1 MPHWSEK
8 GLRYQ
13 SGLMIQVAGFCVY
26 VIGYGSPTWTQ
37 VYSLFQTDSVTAYHG
52 LWQMCGKTISSCAVF
67 ESLNQEMHS
76 WHQATRGLATISLIF
91 SVISLLLLIRYN
103 FTQFSRTAV
112 DTRSVKALPTLA
124 GITGIIASSIYA
136 IRTQLLV
143 SRNNASLSWG
153 FALAVLGNAMM
164 ILSACL
170 LCSRRGRPAAPPA
183 NRMQTWSTGMNLP
196 PGGSAGFAYWEGS
209 GGPMVNPAFQDAS
222 FIKPPDFADAPP
234 SYEEAMRG
242 SA

>member
-13 SGLMIQVAGFCVY
+13 SGVMIQVAGLCVY
-26 VIGYGSPTWTQ
+26 VIGFGSPAWTQ
-37 VYSLFQTDSVTAYHG
+37 IYSLYREDSVTEYHG
-52 LWQMCGKTISSCAVF
+52 LWQICGQTISSCQLFSHEV
-67 ESLNQEMHS
+67 HS
-76 WHQATRGLATISLIF
+76 WHQATRGLTTISLIF
-91 SVISLLLLIRYN
+91 AVISLLLLIRYN
-103 FTQFSRTAV
+103 FTQYARTAV

-124 GITGIIASSIYA
+124 GITGIIGSSIYA

-143 SRNNASLSWG
+143 SRNNVTLSWG

-170 LCSRRGRPAAPPA
+170 LSSRQRRPPNPQA
-183 NRMQTWSTGMNLP
+183 NRMRTWSTEVNLP
-196 PGGSAGFAYWEGS
+196 SGGSAGFAYLGGS

-222 FIKPPDFADAPP
+222 FVKPPDFADAPP

-242 SA
+242 TA